1 MRISDWSSD
10 VCSSDLAIALHRIDT
25 EGSGM
30 LTWAKVL
37 LGIIVVIVAIAVAVF
52 FFTSGLTKTADEF
65 FAAAR
70 KGNVEQ
76 AYQYTSP
83 AFKAGTTRDELAAFR
98 KATAPRSEE
107 RRVRNDGGRTCRYRW

>member
-30 LTWAKVL
+30 PTWAKVL

-52 FFTSGLTKTADEF
+52 FFTSGMTKTADEF

-76 AYQYTSP
+76 AYQYT
-83 AFKAGTTRDELAAFR
+83 
-98 KATAPRSEE
+98 RSEE
-107 RRVRNDGGRTCRYRW
+107 RRVGKECVRTCRSRWSPNH